1 MGGIF
6 NKEILEALYQ
16 ADFDKIT
23 EYIFKICEL
32 VVEDYENKRL
42 KMPNDENKIRSIML
56 EEYMKKQK
64 NVYGMS
70 DYRFDLEIPEN
81 YVGDG
86 KHIGRVDIRILL
98 KNDFEKEDAYYVI
111 ECKRLDGT
119 ADLNKKYVKKGIAR
133 VITQKYSSYYGK
145 NIMLGFVVKKI
156 DISANAKLIEKI
168 QNTESDKHM
177 HGNFEFIDSNCV
189 AESYRCIYQIQSGE
203 VELCHIFSD
212 YSSIM

>member
-16 ADFDKIT
+16 ADSDKIT

-133 VITQKYSSYYGK
+133 FITQKYSSYYGK

>member
-16 ADFDKIT
+16 
-23 EYIFKICEL
+23 
-32 VVEDYENKRL
+32 V
-42 KMPNDENKIRSIML
+42 
-56 EEYMKKQK
+56 
-64 NVYGMS
+64 
-70 DYRFDLEIPEN
+70 
-81 YVGDG
+81 
-86 KHIGRVDIRILL
+86 
-98 KNDFEKEDAYYVI
+98 
-111 ECKRLDGT
+111 
-119 ADLNKKYVKKGIAR
+119 
-133 VITQKYSSYYGK
+133 
-145 NIMLGFVVKKI
+145 GFVVKKI